1 MIQIQLSEDDFQYDV
16 YTLVKAFFPE
26 EDVKVIIGIEETFQE
41 EPKTLQVRYESE
53 KVTVI
58 MIEQGTILEDKTIF
72 FRGNERKEKKNQLKR
87 LLYEQLSNVS
97 GRQLPWGNLTGIR
110 PIKIIMSMM
119 EQGKHS
125 QEAKQVFREN
135 YCISEEKA
143 NLAVEIA
150 KRELEVLNTFP
161 YKEGYSLYVGIP
173 FCPTTCLYCSFTSY
187 PIGIWKERT
196 GEYLKALYKELEYIA
211 RRMQHKRLDSVYIGG
226 GTPTTLSAEE
236 LNELLSFI
244 REKFDCSSVKEFCVE
259 AGRPDSITNEK
270 LMALRNSGVERIS
283 INPQTMNDKTLQVIG
298 RQHSVADIIRAYDM
312 AVTAG
317 FPTINMDIILGLP
330 GENLQDL
337 EHTLKEIEK
346 LDPQNLTVHS
356 LALKRAARLN
366 IQKQSYT
373 EDINAAPEEMMK
385 LASEYAKN
393 MGQLPY
399 YLYRQKNMGGN
410 LENVGYTRNGHIGL
424 YNILIMEE
432 KQTIM
437 AAGAGAMT
445 KNVLKTGD
453 IIRVENVKD
462 VANYISRVD
471 EMIARKEEVFK
482 SHEREL

>member
-16 YTLVKAFFPE
+16 YTLVKAFFPK
-26 EDVKVIIGIEETFQE
+26 EDVKVIIGIKESFPEEQM
-41 EPKTLQVRYESE
+41 TLRVRYENT
-53 KVTVI
+53 KVRVNIAAQKKVLT
-58 MIEQGTILEDKTIF
+58 DKTIF
-72 FRGNERKEKKNQLKR
+72 YQSEERKEKKNQLKR
-87 LLYEQLSNVS
+87 LLYEQLSKVS
-97 GRQLPWGNLTGIR
+97 GRSLPWGNLTGIR
-110 PIKIIMSMM
+110 PVKIMMSML
-119 EQGKHS
+119 EQGKSS
-125 QEAKQVFREN
+125 QEAKQAFCEN

-143 NLAVEIA
+143 NLALEIA
-150 KRELEVLNTFP
+150 NRELDVLNTFS
-161 YKEGYSLYVGIP
+161 YKAGYSLYVGIP

-187 PIGIWKERT
+187 PIGIWKKRT
-196 GEYLKALYKELEYIA
+196 EEYLKALYKELEYIA
-211 RRMQHKRLDSVYIGG
+211 QRMKHKRLDTVYVGG
-226 GTPTTLSAEE
+226 GTPTTLTPEE

-244 REKFDCSSVKEFCVE
+244 QEKFDCSNVKELCVE

-270 LMALRNSGVERIS
+270 LLVLKNCGVERIS

-298 RQHSVADIIRAYDM
+298 RQHTVDDVVRAYDM
-312 AVTAG
+312 AATTG
-317 FPTINMDIILGLP
+317 FSTINMDIILGLP

-346 LDPQNLTVHS
+346 LAPQNLTVHS
-356 LALKRAARLN
+356 LALKRAAKLN
-366 IQKQSYT
+366 IQKEFYT
-373 EDINAAPEEMMK
+373 EDINAAPEKMMK

-393 MGQLPY
+393 MEQLPY

-410 LENVGYTRNGHIGL
+410 LENVGYASAGHIGL

>member
-1 MIQIQLSEDDFQYDV
+1 
-16 YTLVKAFFPE
+16 
-26 EDVKVIIGIEETFQE
+26 
-41 EPKTLQVRYESE
+41 
-53 KVTVI
+53 
-58 MIEQGTILEDKTIF
+58 
-72 FRGNERKEKKNQLKR
+72 
-87 LLYEQLSNVS
+87 
-97 GRQLPWGNLTGIR
+97 
-110 PIKIIMSMM
+110 
-119 EQGKHS
+119 
-125 QEAKQVFREN
+125 
-135 YCISEEKA
+135 
-143 NLAVEIA
+143 
-150 KRELEVLNTFP
+150 
-161 YKEGYSLYVGIP
+161 
-173 FCPTTCLYCSFTSY
+173 
-187 PIGIWKERT
+187 
-196 GEYLKALYKELEYIA
+196 
-211 RRMQHKRLDSVYIGG
+211 
-226 GTPTTLSAEE
+226 
-236 LNELLSFI
+236 
-244 REKFDCSSVKEFCVE
+244 
-259 AGRPDSITNEK
+259 
-270 LMALRNSGVERIS
+270 MALRNCGVERIS

-337 EHTLKEIEK
+337 EYTLKEIEK